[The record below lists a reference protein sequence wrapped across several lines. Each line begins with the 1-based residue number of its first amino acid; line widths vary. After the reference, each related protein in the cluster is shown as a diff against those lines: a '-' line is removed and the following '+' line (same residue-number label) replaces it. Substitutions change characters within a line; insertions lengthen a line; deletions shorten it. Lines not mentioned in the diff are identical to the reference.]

1 MKQKVHSVSYLAK
14 AEFEL
19 KNGVYDLVA
28 LPAGA
33 EVVKV
38 SLELAGNLADVNIN
52 VGFKDEPT
60 KNYFLTSDDVALVK
74 NEATKKHSSNPE
86 KVVLDEAT
94 KTFHFLTS
102 DDVALT
108 ITSAKDYTATSNKVV
123 VAEVQVG
130 NHDGGSDTK
139 GVLRVLYFLPS
150 VIEVEY

>member
-28 LPAGA
+28 LPTGA

-38 SLELAGNLADVNIN
+38 SLEVVGNPTAETIS
-52 VGFKDEPT
+52 VGFKDET
-60 KNYFLTSDDVALVK
+60 QKNYFLTLENISKTK
-74 NEATKKHSSNPE
+74 NA
-86 KVVLDEAT
+86 
-94 KTFHFLTS
+94 
-102 DDVALT
+102 
-108 ITSAKDYTATSNKVV
+108 TSAKDYAATSNKVV
-123 VAEVQVG
+123 VAEVKNANG
-130 NHDGGSDTK
+130 NDVK

>member
-14 AEFEL
+14 AEFEF

-38 SLELAGNLADVNIN
+38 SLEVVGNPTAGSIS
-52 VGFKDEPT
+52 VGFKDEN
-60 KNYFLTSDDVALVK
+60 KEYFLTLGNIAANST
-74 NEATKKHSSNPE
+74 EKKF
-86 KVVLDEAT
+86 A
-94 KTFHFLTS
+94 
-102 DDVALT
+102 
-108 ITSAKDYTATSNKVV
+108 TSAKDYTATDNKVV
-123 VAEVQVG
+123 VAEVKTANG
-130 NHDGGSDTK
+130 TDTK